1 MNDDLAPEQIER
13 ELEESIE
20 QSEGKI
26 EGEDKGKKK
35 PKAKESFVVLSKE
48 EFEELTRREQFE
60 YKIGLSKYKTSQLK
74 NDFRDYKSKQTK
86 STKSLETRKLII
98 LGRFLEA
105 QLEKRPDRKVQ
116 YMVVSNHLDQ
126 FLTDNRDRVL
136 LGFPPLEQ
144 PSEVNHDRN

>member
-1 MNDDLAPEQIER
+1 MIYLPCTTVLHID
-13 ELEESIE
+13 
-20 QSEGKI
+20 GKCCNV
-26 EGEDKGKKK
+26 KKD
-35 PKAKESFVVLSKE
+35 PKTKRQFVALTKV
-48 EFEELTRREQFE
+48 EFEKLGRREQFE

-116 YMVVSNHLDQ
+116 YMVVSSHLDQ
-126 FLTDNRDRVL
+126 FLTDDRDRQL
-136 LGFPPLEQ
+136 LGFPLLEQ
-144 PSEVNHDRN
+144 PSEDHHDRN

>member
-35 PKAKESFVVLSKE
+35 PKTKESFVVLSKE

-126 FLTDNRDRVL
+126 FLTDDRDRQL
-136 LGFPPLEQ
+136 LGFPPLGQ
-144 PSEVNHDRN
+144 QSEDHHDRN

>member
-35 PKAKESFVVLSKE
+35 PKTKESFVVLSKE

-86 STKSLETRKLII
+86 SAKSLETRKLII

-116 YMVVSNHLDQ
+116 YMVVSSHLDQ
-126 FLTDNRDRVL
+126 FLTDDRDRQL
-136 LGFPPLEQ
+136 LGFPLLEQ
-144 PSEVNHDRN
+144 PSEDHHDRN

>member
-1 MNDDLAPEQIER
+1 MNDDLASEQIER
-13 ELEESIE
+13 ELQGSIE

-26 EGEDKGKKK
+26 EAEDKGKKK
-35 PKAKESFVVLSKE
+35 PKTKESFVVLSKD

-60 YKIGLSKYKTSQLK
+60 YKIGLAKYKTSQLK
-74 NDFRDYKSKQTK
+74 DDFRDYKSKQTK
-86 STKSLETRKLII
+86 SAKSLETRKLII

-126 FLTDNRDRVL
+126 FLTDNRDRQL
-136 LGFPPLEQ
+136 LGFPLLEQ
-144 PSEVNHDRN
+144 PSEDHHDRN

>member
-13 ELEESIE
+13 ELQELIE

-35 PKAKESFVVLSKE
+35 PKTKESFVVLSKE

-116 YMVVSNHLDQ
+116 YMVVSSHLDQ
-126 FLTDNRDRVL
+126 FLTDDRDRQL
-136 LGFPPLEQ
+136 LGFPLLEQ
-144 PSEVNHDRN
+144 PSEDHHDRN